1 MARPPNPQDVFEKN
15 IIDNP
20 SYYNVVL
27 FEPLKNSRVG
37 MSFDNLPMAVEY
49 GKVVLNEPNR
59 VRAAMIY
66 AIDENNHHALVGT
79 INRFDKTYKEV
90 ELRA

>member
-37 MSFDNLPMAVEY
+37 MSFDNLPMAVSF
-49 GKVVLNEPNR
+49 GS
-59 VRAAMIY
+59 
-66 AIDENNHHALVGT
+66 
-79 INRFDKTYKEV
+79 
-90 ELRA
+90 